1 MNYLLYILS
10 ADFKKSCLSLLLI
23 LAACSRGEPGDIIDG
38 KVAVTVDKPRVEEKK
53 VTLSLPATLEP
64 SGKIIYRFPIDVKI
78 EKVAVRL
85 GESVSQGTLLF
96 ELNGADLSLKL
107 ATLKARRE
115 EKKSLSD
122 KNGYFLENRDRLLGE
137 GKIDQTQYNSMEVE
151 VNKSRTEFERLDAE
165 VREMENQ
172 ISNALINAP
181 FDGVIAELSIAG
193 GAQASAGELL
203 LSLVRIDPI
212 YVSFF
217 LPSAE
222 SASVSLGMDVD
233 VTIEGFREKTFQV
246 PVTFVGPELDPAT
259 KTFEVKAT
267 LENKNY
273 VLKGG
278 AEAQVRFLSQTSR
291 KILTIPAQALLKE
304 GEKEYVYIVRENR
317 AWPARV
323 YTKKEFDNP
332 ETVEIQEGLKE
343 KDMVVTQ
350 GQESLQAGSEVNL
363 WR

>member
-1 MNYLLYILS
+1 MPRFIYGIL
-10 ADFKKSCLSLLLI
+10 FIFLS
-23 LAACSRGEPGDIIDG
+23 CSRGEPGDIING

-53 VTLSLPATLEP
+53 VALSLPATLEP

-78 EKVAVRL
+78 ERVAVRL
-85 GESVSQGTLLF
+85 GEAVTQGTLLF

-115 EKKSLSD
+115 EKKSLLD
-122 KNGYFLENRDRLLGE
+122 KNAYFLETRDRLLEE
-137 GKIDQTQYNSMEVE
+137 GKIDQTQYNAMEVE
-151 VNKSRTEFERLDAE
+151 LNKSRAEFERLDAE
-165 VREMENQ
+165 TKEMENQ

-181 FDGVIAELSIAG
+181 FDGIIAELSIAG
-193 GAQASAGELL
+193 GAQASAGEPL
-203 LSLVRIDPI
+203 LSLVRTDPI
-212 YVSFF
+212 YVSFS

-222 SASVSLGMDVD
+222 SASVGLGMTVD

-246 PVTFVGPELDPAT
+246 PVTFIGPELDPAT

-278 AEAQVRFLSQTSR
+278 AGAQVRFLSQMAK
-291 KILTIPAQALLKE
+291 KILTIPAEALLKE
-304 GEKEYVYIVRENR
+304 GEKEYVYIIRENK
-317 AWPARV
+317 AWPTRV

-332 ETVEIQEGLKE
+332 ETVEVQEGLKE
-343 KDMVVTQ
+343 KDMVVTE